1 MVRSDMQIW
10 MMYMCSKCF
19 TGSML
24 HGSFFF
30 LIKMIIARIPLLKC
44 PDWSWEVGGVTSF
57 WHRAGYVPHQSTCKA
72 EPSSN
77 HLTFPALYNSAT
89 EILIWTLIL
98 PKCPSKSYLVQNTL
112 PQVLS
117 PTPIFQWTG
126 LMTCQTLSLFS
137 IKLNL
142 WIGSSLLLGMT

>member
-24 HGSFFF
+24 QGSFFF
-30 LIKMIIARIPLLKC
+30 FNKNDYSPDSIVKMSRLKLR
-44 PDWSWEVGGVTSF
+44 SGGVTSF

-112 PQVLS
+112 SQVLS